1 MSIPIRSGSEQNGE
15 KEVKGHQRCF
25 KRKPRTSASPSTP
38 DISLHR
44 TAQSGRIAA
53 NVAKA
58 AEALLTLLRR
68 GTKRPCCVSVR
79 CRTRLRSSSLVF
91 PAAKLLTHDEAR
103 RIAANIAKL
112 PELLR
117 RKDDRT

>member
-15 KEVKGHQRCF
+15 TEVKGHQRRF

-91 PAAKLLTHDEAR
+91 PAAKLLTRDEAR
-103 RIAANIAKL
+103 RIAANIVK
-112 PELLR
+112 PSEL
-117 RKDDRT
+117 